1 MNTTRASRA
10 AQRDTSTST
19 EPVVSVIIPV
29 RNGGRDLAEL
39 VEALSAQT
47 LPPERFEVIIGDD
60 GSTDGCTEGLESRFA
75 LRVLRGPATNS
86 YAARNRAVSASR
98 APVLAFCD
106 VDCRPEPTWLERGF
120 GALQEADLVAGR
132 VRFALPSNPSI
143 WSLLDMEFHLD
154 QEDAVRKGKATTA
167 NLFVRRPVFDT
178 AEGFDE
184 SFASGG
190 DAVFVRSCIA
200 QGAKLAYAPD
210 ASVWHPTRDAAGS
223 FLKKVW
229 RIQRA
234 NGARDGRPKLLT
246 LSSVPVIGMLRSRR
260 NAGRPIR
267 LDRARLTASAC
278 EPTVLDDLRALPVIY
293 LLLPLVARAARFRGW
308 HDQRS
313 RR

>member
-1 MNTTRASRA
+1 M
-10 AQRDTSTST
+10 
-19 EPVVSVIIPV
+19 IIPV

-60 GSTDGCTEGLESRFA
+60 GSTDGCTAGLEPRDA
-75 LRVLRGPATNS
+75 WLRVLGGPATNS

-106 VDCRPEPTWLERGF
+106 VDCRPEPTWLERGLD
-120 GALQEADLVAGR
+120 ALEESDLVAGR

-143 WSLLDMEFHLD
+143 WSLLDIEFHLD

-167 NLFVRRPVFDT
+167 NLFVRRPVFDN

-184 SFASGG
+184 SFPSGG
-190 DAVFVRSCIA
+190 DADFVRRCVA
-200 QGAKLAYAPD
+200 QGAKLVYAPD
-210 ASVWHPTRDAAGS
+210 ASVWHPTRDGAGS
-223 FLKKVW
+223 FLQKVW

-260 NAGRPIR
+260 NAGRPLR
-267 LDRARLTASAC
+267 LDRARLATSGR

-308 HDQRS
+308 RERS